1 MRQKTKKQNPA
12 TTPKINIVSI
22 IVFTIMVLIASM
34 VTFWL
39 FYRQCVE
46 SMLETG
52 RYHSDMKAYILEMQG
67 LDSGYSFPYPILFK
81 LAAAIHLVTSSL
93 DTGAELAMAL
103 ATMLLNSAA
112 MIALKLMLD
121 RHVGTGLQQGR
132 LDGDTDTRRQKTLSG
147 QAVDDTHERPSMP
160 DGFADARNQQS
171 VTGNSVGTSWKTNR
185 SSGQG
190 LTSILISVVAVSL
203 FFVSMVYPPT
213 GIYLPGIP
221 YKYLGV
227 FTPNPFHNA
236 TYMAARP
243 FAILAFFKYGELLPL
258 YEQKNAWKEHTWD
271 YVLFS
276 LYLLLSTMAKP
287 SFTIVLVGVAGL
299 LMLWRL
305 FRSRFQNFLPTL
317 WLGVCFLPTFIDL
330 LYQFRGVFVP
340 QEGQEGGI
348 GVTFGNVW
356 MQYCSNIPLAI
367 GLAIGF
373 PLLVLLLN
381 YKELKKDS
389 IYRFSWQIY
398 VMSFLMAFGLYEKG
412 FREMDFNFAWGY
424 MYGIFFAFIGAMLV
438 LLRATAEAVE
448 TAKTASKVQIRR
460 NYGVIG
466 IQWLAYL
473 WHLVCGLYYFWGF
486 LQGAMYY

>member
-1 MRQKTKKQNPA
+1 MRPKTEKQNACIKKQ
-12 TTPKINIVSI
+12 KNIADI
-22 IVFTIMVLIASM
+22 IVFTFMVLFASV
-34 VTFWL
+34 VTCWL

-46 SMLETG
+46 SMLGTG
-52 RYHSDMKAYILEMQG
+52 LYHSDMKAYILEMQG

-112 MIALKLMLD
+112 MVALKIMLD

-132 LDGDTDTRRQKTLSG
+132 SDSYTDAGRPKTMSEGVDTSEKQSRQWGMGVL
-147 QAVDDTHERPSMP
+147 
-160 DGFADARNQQS
+160 
-171 VTGNSVGTSWKTNR
+171 TG
-185 SSGQG
+185 
-190 LTSILISVVAVSL
+190 VVAVSL

-213 GIYLPGIP
+213 GIYLPGIK

-258 YEQKNAWKEHTWD
+258 YEQKNAWKEHTGD

-276 LYLLLSTMAKP
+276 LYLLLATMAKA
-287 SFTIVLVGVAGL
+287 SFTIVLVGAAGL
-299 LMLWRL
+299 LMLWRM

-348 GVTFGNVW
+348 GFTFGHVW

-381 YKELKKDS
+381 YKQLKKDS

-412 FREMDFNFAWGY
+412 FREMDFNFSWGY
-424 MYGIFFAFIGAMLV
+424 MYGIFFAFVGAMLV

-448 TAKTASKVQIRR
+448 TAKTAAKVQIRK
-460 NYGVIG
+460 NYAVIG

-486 LQGAMYY
+486 LRGAMYY